1 MFKAADCCAR
11 RVRCSGE
18 PLHARHR
25 VDAVARPAMERI
37 DSIVTGSCIGIK
49 KRHVERVT
57 RLPTK
62 RMATACWDFI
72 VSRTPP
78 LEAAPLLDFSSLHV
92 ANKKSCTQVVHK

>member
-37 DSIVTGSCIGIK
+37 DSIVTGPASG
-49 KRHVERVT
+49 
-57 RLPTK
+57 
-62 RMATACWDFI
+62 
-72 VSRTPP
+72 
-78 LEAAPLLDFSSLHV
+78 
-92 ANKKSCTQVVHK
+92 